1 MHLDFVICTCLKI
14 FTFDLLVDQ
23 VTFKAHG
30 TGRGSWAEVG
40 AEDEM
45 QAGMDLGGRTRALMG
60 QCQGAL
66 CWLHD
71 NCQGIVQNA
80 YSQDFPRG
88 EPGKSLKSSLGR
100 DMA

>member
-1 MHLDFVICTCLKI
+1 MIFTCLKI
-14 FTFDLLVDQ
+14 FSFDLFIDQ

-30 TGRGSWAEVG
+30 TGGGGWEG

-45 QAGMDLGGRTRALMG
+45 QAGMDLGGRTGALMG
-60 QCQGAL
+60 RCQGTL

-80 YSQDFPRG
+80 
-88 EPGKSLKSSLGR
+88 
-100 DMA
+100 